1 MLFDDLSDGGTAEQA
16 VEPRP
21 EVVVVKQEVAKKEG
35 VMVPVRGDA
44 LKFDIEDDRPAGT
57 RIKVIGVGGGGCDAA
72 GRMYADGVAGVEFY
86 AINTDRQALAASP
99 IPNKLLIGQKVT
111 GGLGAGADPN
121 VGKEA
126 ALEDTERI
134 IEILD
139 GADMVF
145 VAAGLGGGTGTGAAP
160 VVASLAKELNALTV
174 AIVTKPFA
182 FEGVRRMK
190 VADKG
195 IEDLAMTVDTLIQ
208 IPNERL
214 TTLMPK
220 GTSLLESFR
229 ATDDV
234 LRQAVVGISD
244 IMNTPGLIN
253 RDFADIRATLQGMG
267 HAILGTASAKGEKAA
282 LEAAKKAIHCPMLE
296 GDDIKGARSVLI
308 NITASSAISL
318 HDIHEACSL
327 IRSAT
332 GNEDVQVNFGIVLEE
347 ALQDEVKVAVIATGF
362 QKMVHVEPTPV
373 VTRSFDL
380 QQPARVGFFTPPAAL
395 TSAVMET
402 EAISNPRVVDIQ
414 AEPQMAVP
422 MPAMAASASA
432 AGNGGSTAA
441 PAAQVMHD
449 EPAKV
454 QEDVD
459 VPAFLRR
466 DRRWFS

>member
-1 MLFDDLSDGGTAEQA
+1 MLFEEISDGDGRAAEQQRSA
-16 VEPRP
+16 EPAP
-21 EVVVVKQEVAKKEG
+21 TAAIVVKKEG
-35 VMVPVRGDA
+35 SIMPAGKMDG
-44 LKFDIEDDRPAGT
+44 LKFEIEDDRPVGT

-72 GRMYADGVAGVEFY
+72 GRMYADGVSGVEFY
-86 AINTDRQALAASP
+86 ALNTDRQALAASP

-182 FEGVRRMK
+182 FEGVKRMK
-190 VADKG
+190 VADRG

-220 GTSLLESFR
+220 GTSLLDSFR

-267 HAILGTASAKGEKAA
+267 HAILGTASAKGENAA
-282 LEAAKKAIHCPMLE
+282 KEAAKKAIHCPMLE

-332 GNEDVQVNFGIVLEE
+332 GNEEVQVNFGIVLEE
-347 ALQDEVKVAVIATGF
+347 QLNDEVKVTVIATGF
-362 QKMVHVEPTPV
+362 QKMMQLEPAPPA
-373 VTRSFDL
+373 RSYEIPAPP
-380 QQPARVGFFTPPAAL
+380 PARVGFFTPPAVL
-395 TSAVMET
+395 QSAVIADEI
-402 EAISNPRVVDIQ
+402 AASGKVLDIQ
-414 AEPQMAVP
+414 AEPQVP
-422 MPAMAASASA
+422 VAMPAMAAAASS
-432 AGNGGSTAA
+432 NGSSMAT
-441 PAAQVMHD
+441 QVVHD
-449 EPAKV
+449 EPSKV

>member
-1 MLFDDLSDGGTAEQA
+1 MLFEEISDGDSRAAEPELLAIAEPEPA
-16 VEPRP
+16 VI
-21 EVVVVKQEVAKKEG
+21 VVRKEEG
-35 VMVPVRGDA
+35 IMPPSKMDG
-44 LKFDIEDDRPAGT
+44 LKFEIEDDRPAGT

-72 GRMYADGVAGVEFY
+72 GRMFSDGVPGVEFY
-86 AINTDRQALAASP
+86 ALNTDRQALAASP

-182 FEGVRRMK
+182 FEGVKRMK

-220 GTSLLESFR
+220 GTSLLDSFR

-244 IMNTPGLIN
+244 IMHTPGLIN

-267 HAILGTASAKGEKAA
+267 HAILGTASAKGENAA
-282 LEAAKKAIHCPMLE
+282 KEAARKAIHCPMLE

-332 GNEDVQVNFGIVLEE
+332 GNEEVQVNFGIVLDEK
-347 ALQDEVKVAVIATGF
+347 LKDEVKVAVIATGF
-362 QKMVHVEPTPV
+362 QRMMQLEPIAQA
-373 VTRSFDL
+373 RSFEI
-380 QQPARVGFFTPPAAL
+380 PPPPNRVGFFTPPAAL
-395 TSAVMET
+395 ASAVMDAEMT
-402 EAISNPRVVDIQ
+402 GSGRVVDIQ
-414 AEPQMAVP
+414 AEPQMSIP
-422 MPAMAASASA
+422 MPAMAAAASAS
-432 AGNGGSTAA
+432 NGGPVSSHSG
-441 PAAQVMHD
+441 HD
-449 EPAKV
+449 EPSKV

>member
-1 MLFDDLSDGGTAEQA
+1 MLFEDLSDGDNRAAEPLKLAGTEAEPA
-16 VEPRP
+16 VI
-21 EVVVVKQEVAKKEG
+21 VVKKEEAFMPPAK
-35 VMVPVRGDA
+35 MDA
-44 LKFDIEDDRPAGT
+44 LKFEIEDDRPAGT

-72 GRMYADGVAGVEFY
+72 GRMYADGVQGVEFY
-86 AINTDRQALAASP
+86 ALNTDRQALAASP

-182 FEGVRRMK
+182 FEGVKRMK

-220 GTSLLESFR
+220 GTSLLDSFR

-267 HAILGTASAKGEKAA
+267 HAILGTASATGEKAA
-282 LEAAKKAIHCPMLE
+282 MEAARKAIRCPMLE

-332 GNEDVQVNFGIVLEE
+332 GNEEVQVNFGIVLDEK
-347 ALQDEVKVAVIATGF
+347 LKDEVKVAVIATGF
-362 QKMVHVEPTPV
+362 QKMMQLEPISQA
-373 VTRSFDL
+373 RSYEIA
-380 QQPARVGFFTPPAAL
+380 PPNRVGFFTPPTLAPVGMDA
-395 TSAVMET
+395 E
-402 EAISNPRVVDIQ
+402 VVDIQ
-414 AEPQMAVP
+414 AEPQVSTP
-422 MPAMAASASA
+422 MPAMAAAMASS
-432 AGNGGSTAA
+432 NGGSLASHA
-441 PAAQVMHD
+441 MHD
-449 EPAKV
+449 EPSKV